1 MPKLKVIRASAGS
14 GKTFALTGEYLRLL
28 FAESDYFEH
37 ILAVTFTNRA
47 TNEMKERIIGEL
59 DRLSKDQPSKQLEGI
74 MVTTGLSEHQVRLK
88 AKVILKVLL
97 HRYSSF
103 SVSTID
109 TFFQRIIRSFTRE
122 LGLQG
127 IYSIEL
133 DTGTVLLTAIK
144 QLMKEAEKDPSL
156 ASWLVSYAESLIERG
171 DNWNFRKSMQI
182 LGNEIFREEFKS
194 RSRGMHDRI
203 PDRTS
208 LKVFRQELYAMRLG
222 IEKEYRSFGNKALAL
237 FAKAQL
243 TVDDFSNKTR
253 GPAGFLAKLVSDY
266 REPTATAIQASEVPE
281 KWFTKDS
288 PRAFAIRTLAEKELM
303 PLMRD
308 VIRHH
313 DANARQYHTL
323 EVVLK
328 NLFTLGILSD
338 LSVLTDRWCSEN
350 NTFLL
355 PEAPDFLHRIIDD
368 NDTPFIYE
376 KAGHWFHHFMIDEF
390 QDTSML
396 QWLNFKPL
404 ISNSLSE
411 DYDNLLV
418 GDVKQS
424 IYRWRNSN
432 WSILAGGLEKDFPEG
447 VLDRKD
453 LDHNWRSGRNIIEF
467 NNQFFR
473 SASAL
478 LEEEFTALLQA
489 DGFNADVFGLSPITV
504 IYGDLHQEPGRDQE
518 SGKVEVCLLPDN
530 EGSYSENVC
539 TELVTRL
546 NLLLDAGYSPSG
558 IAIITRKNSEAR
570 KLAEFL
576 LNPDREE
583 GARRFEVIS
592 DEALRL
598 GSSSVIVFLVSLLK
612 YLADNRDRNAAY
624 LIHTFILNQGAY
636 TGPPAADPTSRED
649 QLRELLPDGFHALNE
664 ATETVPLPEVLERL
678 ILMFS
683 LSGFQGEQVYVNAL
697 RDMVQEYGGRYSA
710 NLLDFLEYWDETGKN
725 KSVSAP
731 EGQNAIRILTIHK
744 AKGLEFEVVILP
756 YVTWELNSAMN
767 TILWCKSSNPP
778 FDKLG
783 MVPVQYNGL
792 LKKTH
797 FAVDYY
803 QEMLNQYIDNLNLLY
818 VAFTRAAKAMYIFCK
833 DGTDGLKN
841 SADLTRNVIRQLFG
855 NEKAFSVGELP
866 QPEPAKEKNLSLPE
880 GQSVLT
886 VQEVTNR
893 IRVAVQGKLVIDPA
907 VDKPRRPVNEGSILH
922 EIFSHIHALQDVEA
936 AIELVCLRGMISVSE
951 KKEYNSKISHLLDNI
966 QGLSWFSADWEIFTE
981 AEIVLPG
988 GQSRRP
994 DRVMVKE
1001 GATVVVDYKFG
1012 EKESPSHRD
1021 QVIRYCELLSQMDY
1035 SGVEGYLW
1043 YALSGKVIKV
1053 YGKGR

>member
-1 MPKLKVIRASAGS
+1 LPKLKVIRASAGS

-47 TNEMKERIIGEL
+47 TNEMKARIIGEL
-59 DRLSKDQPSKQLEGI
+59 DRLAKDQPSKQLEGI
-74 MVTTGLSEHQVRLK
+74 MGATGLSEQQVRLK

-109 TFFQRIIRSFTRE
+109 AFFQRIIRSFTRE

-133 DTGTVLLTAIK
+133 DTGAVLLAAIE

-171 DNWNFRKSMQI
+171 ENWNFRKSMQN

-194 RSRGMHDRI
+194 RSRGTDNQI
-203 PDRTS
+203 PDRTF
-208 LKVFRQELYAMRLG
+208 LKAFRQELHASRTV
-222 IEKEYRSFGNKALAL
+222 IEKEYRSFGNKAMAILD
-237 FAKAQL
+237 KSRL

-253 GPAGFLAKLVSDY
+253 GPAGFLAKLVSEY
-266 REPTATAIQASEVPE
+266 REPTATAIQAAEVPE
-281 KWFTKDS
+281 KWFTKSS
-288 PRAFAIRTLAEKELM
+288 PHATTIQALAENELM

-308 VIRHH
+308 VILHYATH
-313 DANARQYHTL
+313 ARQYYTL

-328 NLFTLGILSD
+328 NLFTLGILAD
-338 LSVLTDRWCSEN
+338 LSLLTDRWCSEN

-376 KAGHWFHHFMIDEF
+376 KAGYWFHHFMIDEF

-404 ISNSLSE
+404 ISNSLSQ

-432 WSILAGGLEKDFPEG
+432 WSILAGGLEKDFPAG
-447 VLDRKD
+447 ILDRKD
-453 LDHNWRSGRNIIEF
+453 LDHNWRSGKNIIDF

-473 SASAL
+473 RASAI
-478 LEEEFTALLQA
+478 LEDEFTALLTA
-489 DGFNADVFGLSPITV
+489 DGFTGGTFGPAPITG
-504 IYGDLHQEPGRDQE
+504 IYGDLHQEPGKDQE
-518 SGKVEVCLLPDN
+518 PGLVEVNLLPDSG
-530 EGSYSENVC
+530 EGYGEMVSV
-539 TELVTRL
+539 ELVDRL
-546 NLLLDAGYSPSG
+546 NHLLDAGYSPSG

-570 KLAEFL
+570 QLAEFL
-576 LNPDREE
+576 LDPSRVE
-583 GARRFEVIS
+583 GSRRFEVIS
-592 DEALRL
+592 DEALRI
-598 GSSSVIVFLVSLLK
+598 GRSSVIVFLVSLLK
-612 YLADNRDRNAAY
+612 YLADNRDRNASY
-624 LIHTFILNQGAY
+624 LIHSFILNHSAEPGL
-636 TGPPAADPTSRED
+636 PATDPASREAR
-649 QLRELLPDGFHALNE
+649 LRDLLPAGFHALNE

-678 ILMFS
+678 ILMFN
-683 LSGFQGEQVYVNAL
+683 LSGYPGEQVYINAL
-697 RDMVQEYGGRYSA
+697 RDMIQDYGGRYSA
-710 NLLDFLEYWDETGKN
+710 SLLDFLEYWDESGKN

-756 YVTWELNSAMN
+756 YVTWELNSAFN
-767 TILWCKSSNPP
+767 TILWCNTAIPP

-783 MVPVQYNGL
+783 VLPVNYNGS

-797 FAVDYY
+797 FAADYY
-803 QEMLNQYIDNLNLLY
+803 NEMLNQYIDNLNLLY

-833 DGTDGLKN
+833 DGTEGLKN
-841 SADLTRNVIRQLFG
+841 SADLTRSVVRQVFG
-855 NEKAFSVGELP
+855 SETAYRVGELP
-866 QPEPAKEKNLSLPE
+866 RPQPATEAGEPLPE
-880 GQSVLT
+880 GQSELT
-886 VQEVTNR
+886 VKEVTNR
-893 IRVAVQGKLVIDPA
+893 IRVAVQGKLVIDPSI
-907 VDKPRRPVNEGSILH
+907 DKPRRPVNEGSILH
-922 EIFSHIHALQDVEA
+922 EIFSHIRTLQDVEA
-936 AIELVCLRGMISVSE
+936 AIELVCLRGMISRPE
-951 KKEYNSKISHLLDNI
+951 KNGYTAKITHILNEI
-966 QGLSWFSADWEIFTE
+966 QESWFGSDWEILTE
-981 AEIVLPG
+981 AEIILPG
-988 GQSRRP
+988 GQTRRP
-994 DRVMVKE
+994 DRVMVKD
-1001 GATVVVDYKFG
+1001 GATLVVDYKFG
-1012 EKESPSHRD
+1012 EQELPSHRD
-1021 QVIRYCELLSQMDY
+1021 QVTRYCELLSQMGY
-1035 SGVEGYLW
+1035 TGVKGYLW
-1043 YALSGKVIKV
+1043 YALSGKVLNV
-1053 YGKGR
+1053 FGEGRS